1 MADIKD
7 SPKVDASLKQEIEK
21 PTELKHVEVSTQ
33 YHLKI
38 YAFNYTYSINFVN

>member
-21 PTELKHVEVSTQ
+21 PTELKHVEVSTDH
-33 YHLKI
+33 YLKL
-38 YAFNYTYSINFVN
+38 